1 MIKKIRKLFV
11 KLYMFIISER
21 VGKYIL
27 SIFLCVALLAG
38 FGVLNQD
45 LISDVI
51 SIAIGFLIS
60 SLLLGLMKV
69 VLGNFEDA
77 VKVTGDTQKLL
88 KMYEGTKKTV
98 CYNGTEGYVAYSE
111 VVVNEGYT
119 FRVQDDENSVYEL
132 PDFVGD
138 NFVDLFGAHA
148 RSTKHNFDTIRLDGF
163 EKTGGGEYLIKTG
176 RSTFY
181 NHLLTNRACDYRLE
195 DDLTLRDLYEYGP
208 KISSIEASKMSNHI
222 GVNALVYLSDGELLI
237 PRRKNDSTISKNM
250 ITSSIATRLLF
261 PKDNGEINAEYLLK
275 TCVLDA
281 LLGRLKFDP
290 KWLET
295 KDIQVEFLGF
305 GQNLYEVGKPQFY
318 YAVHIRDLT
327 RLEYLAYIQEH
338 FKDRRTRIDEDKRIY
353 VVKMDTL
360 QFHDDDELKFS
371 YYKLTKTGETVKR
384 VHPLMCEKSFICNI
398 WHEQELQRRKAE

>member
-1 MIKKIRKLFV
+1 
-11 KLYMFIISER
+11 
-21 VGKYIL
+21 
-27 SIFLCVALLAG
+27 
-38 FGVLNQD
+38 
-45 LISDVI
+45 
-51 SIAIGFLIS
+51 
-60 SLLLGLMKV
+60 
-69 VLGNFEDA
+69 
-77 VKVTGDTQKLL
+77 
-88 KMYEGTKKTV
+88 
-98 CYNGTEGYVAYSE
+98 
-111 VVVNEGYT
+111 
-119 FRVQDDENSVYEL
+119 
-132 PDFVGD
+132 
-138 NFVDLFGAHA
+138 
-148 RSTKHNFDTIRLDGF
+148 
-163 EKTGGGEYLIKTG
+163 
-176 RSTFY
+176 
-181 NHLLTNRACDYRLE
+181 
-195 DDLTLRDLYEYGP
+195 
-208 KISSIEASKMSNHI
+208 MSNHI

-290 KWLET
+290 NWLET